1 MTEINTTGVT
11 VTEVKATQ
19 VQAAAVPAAGVP
31 AAGVNSS
38 GVTVTRI
45 RAARSPRQLAW
56 ARLRRDRTAVVSGT
70 VTLLF
75 LLVALAAPLIEAWYG
90 ISPHAQFQD
99 RLDAFG
105 MPLGYSGGI
114 SGEHWFGLEP
124 GLGRDIFIRMV
135 YGLRTSL
142 FIALAAAVVTTAI
155 GIVAGIVGGY
165 LGGWVDA
172 AIGWVTDFALALPF
186 LIFALAV
193 VPTVELRFYGP
204 REDVP
209 AAFRVAVLIAVFA
222 AFGWTGTARMV
233 RGQVISLRER
243 EFVDAARA
251 SGAGLGH
258 ILFRE
263 LLPNIW
269 APILVSFSLAVPSY
283 VTGEAALSFLGIG
296 IVEPTPDFGRMIF
309 HSIAYLQTDAAY
321 VFFPGVTI
329 FALVLSFNLFGDSL
343 RDALDPRSAR

>member
-1 MTEINTTGVT
+1 MTANAPLPTGAG
-11 VTEVKATQ
+11 ATPPGP
-19 VQAAAVPAAGVP
+19 VGAKEFVG
-31 AAGVNSS
+31 
-38 GVTVTRI
+38 
-45 RAARSPRQLAW
+45 RSPGQLAW
-56 ARLRRDRTAVVSGT
+56 ARLRRDRTAVVSGVVT
-70 VTLLF
+70 VLF
-75 LLVALAAPLIEAWYG
+75 LVLALAAPLIEKLYG
-90 ISPHAQFQD
+90 VSPYAQFQD
-99 RLDAFG
+99 RLDSFG

-124 GLGRDIFIRMV
+124 RLGRDIFIRMV

-142 FIALAAAVVTTAI
+142 FIAFAAAIITTGI
-155 GIVAGIVGGY
+155 GVVAGILAGY

-172 AIGWVTDFALALPF
+172 VIGWITDFALALPF

-209 AAFRVAVLIAVFA
+209 STFRVAVLIAIFA
-222 AFGWTGTARMV
+222 AFGWTSTARLV

-251 SGAGLGH
+251 SGARLGH
-258 ILFRE
+258 VLFRQ

-269 APILVSFSLAVPSY
+269 APILVSFSLAVPAY
-283 VTGEAALSFLGIG
+283 ITGEAALSFLGIG

-309 HSIAYLQTDAAY
+309 DSIAYLQTDAAY
-321 VFFPGVTI
+321 VFFPGITI
-329 FALVLSFNLFGDSL
+329 FALVLSFNLFGDAL
-343 RDALDPRSAR
+343 RDALDPKSSR

>member
-1 MTEINTTGVT
+1 MSLSPDADAI
-11 VTEVKATQ
+11 
-19 VQAAAVPAAGVP
+19 AADVGGGAPRAPGPAKEFVG
-31 AAGVNSS
+31 
-38 GVTVTRI
+38 
-45 RAARSPRQLAW
+45 RSPGQLAW
-56 ARLRRDRTAVVSGT
+56 ARLRRDRTAVVSG
-70 VTLLF
+70 VVMVVLL
-75 LLVALAAPLIEAWYG
+75 LIALAAPLIERLYG
-90 ISPHAQFQD
+90 VSPYEQFQD
-99 RLDAFG
+99 QLDSFG

-114 SGEHWFGLEP
+114 SSEHWFGLEP
-124 GLGRDIFIRMV
+124 RLGRDIFIRMV

-142 FIALAAAVVTTAI
+142 FIAFAAAVITTAI
-155 GIVAGIVGGY
+155 GIVAGILAGY

-172 AIGWVTDFALALPF
+172 VIGWITDFALALPF

-209 AAFRVAVLIAVFA
+209 SAFRVAVLISIFA
-222 AFGWTGTARMV
+222 AFGWTSTARLV

-258 ILFRE
+258 VLFRQ

-269 APILVSFSLAVPSY
+269 APILVSFSLAVPAY

-309 HSIAYLQTDAAY
+309 NSISYLQTDAAY
-321 VFFPGVTI
+321 VFFPGITI
-329 FALVLSFNLFGDSL
+329 FALVLAFNLFGDSL
-343 RDALDPRSAR
+343 RDALDPKSSR